1 MNTNEEKLN
10 DNVDEMSQNGF
21 LYRKTE
27 KSYKL
32 ISILY
37 VVLFGLY
44 TFMLLVYGIT
54 LEGEDAVTALIE
66 ALFLKP
72 AIILC
77 GVMACRKKN
86 MIFAI
91 SSAVI
96 QLLSLIFKFNT
107 LNVLLLIAVIALV
120 IKINLNNHT
129 YKYLSEQM
137 GFPHFNERRTNQDF
151 DKKQREIKDEFQQS
165 YERRMKTATD
175 EMGDLSKATPNN
187 FMSEQYEK
195 TESEMDEI

>member
-44 TFMLLVYGIT
+44 TFMLFVYSIT
-54 LEGEDAVTALIE
+54 LEGEDTVTALIE

-96 QLLSLIFKFNT
+96 QLLSMIFKFNT
-107 LNVLLLIAVIALV
+107 LNVLLLIVVIVLV
-120 IKINLNNHT
+120 IKINVNNQT

-151 DKKQREIKDEFQQS
+151 DKRQREIKDEFQQS
-165 YERRMKTATD
+165 YERRIKTATD
-175 EMGDLSKATPNN
+175 EMVDLSTASPND
-187 FMSEQYEK
+187 FMLRNSEK
-195 TESEMDEI
+195 PESNMEGI